1 MMRFLIVSLCCV
13 FLYGCDTGAESPRGF
28 SLPEGNAGKG
38 QVAFV
43 KHQCTDCH
51 SVRDL
56 QLEEQSENQ
65 ELNIVLGG
73 QSPNVKTYADIVT
86 SIINPSHRI
95 LPRHR
100 AEGTDE
106 QGESKM
112 RIYND
117 VLTVTELIDLV
128 AFLQPK
134 YEFMPYYYTRYR
146 AYP

>member
-1 MMRFLIVSLCCV
+1 MIRFLMFSLCF
-13 FLYGCDTGAESPRGF
+13 FLICGCDKGADSPRGF
-28 SLPEGNAGKG
+28 SLPEGNSDRGRI
-38 QVAFV
+38 AFV
-43 KHQCTDCH
+43 DNRCSDCH
-51 SVRDL
+51 SIEGL
-56 QLEEQSENQ
+56 QLGEASENR
-65 ELNIVLGG
+65 ELNIIIGG

-86 SIINPSHRI
+86 SIINPSHRV

-100 AEGTDE
+100 ADGTDE
-106 QGESKM
+106 NGQSKM
-112 RIYND
+112 RVYND